1 MNLWNMFLTI
11 VVIIAIDFPWL
22 YFGSSMSGPMIKSIQ
37 GSDISLRWFPAFM
50 VYVAVAYLVH
60 LPKTNMEAFL
70 LGLCVYGVY
79 DGTNYA
85 SLKNYTLTFAVLDTL
100 WGGTLFVLVHNAL
113 QYFKIKT
120 LN

>member
-1 MNLWNMFLTI
+1 MNLLHGFYTI
-11 VVIIAIDFPWL
+11 LIIIAIDLPWL
-22 YFGSSMSGPMIKSIQ
+22 YFGSSMSGPMIKAIQ
-37 GSDISLRWFPAFM
+37 GSDISLRWIPALL

-85 SLKNYTLTFAVLDTL
+85 SLKDYTLTFAILDTL

-113 QYFKIKT
+113 QYFKIKQ
-120 LN
+120 